1 MGYIELKT
9 GQVALRPKSGVTPV
23 RPDWKTVILPESR
36 SWRGIAYGAGKFIL
50 ADRNVGLYSADGIN
64 WTKTTLPSDISDIAY
79 GNNRF
84 VVVGSAKTSY
94 STDGLTW
101 NTTEQSKSYTWVSF
115 ANDRFF
121 ASNDYSSTSIDYS
134 TDGITWTS
142 VTIGSVKA
150 LWRSVIYGNGT
161 YVACSSDNNAWY
173 SNDGIN
179 WTRGGSVGQTSY
191 NNKDSYA
198 FGNNT
203 FVAIDGGQWDWEAPY
218 MYYSTDGIR
227 WTSKNLGFHIEA
239 VSYGDGKF
247 AIVGEKG
254 AYSTD
259 GINWTE
265 TTLPTF
271 TDGETRWRMLTYG
284 NGKFIAVAVKIGY
297 STDRIIYW
305 NKKSTN
311 EYTLV
316 WEGAE
321 RTGTQW
327 QYNELPD
334 GNYYLSWLWRITP
347 SVPFDTADTLA
358 LNTDKITNDT
368 PLYTVVQP
376 SDYLNLG
383 DTALS
388 KIFATVTKV
397 WRHVTTTPGS
407 AGGAANVTTWEV
419 WLFNDGNFGLFGYQ
433 ESEGGT
439 SQAYPVWIEK
449 LWKNKE

>member
-9 GQVALRPKSGVTPV
+9 GQVALRPKSGVTPA
-23 RPDWKTVILPESR
+23 RPDWKTVILPVSR
-36 SWRGIAYGAGKFIL
+36 SWEGIAYGAGKFIL
-50 ADRNVGLYSADGIN
+50 ADGNVGLYSVDGIN

-84 VVVGSAKTSY
+84 VVVGSAETSY
-94 STDGLTW
+94 SVDGLTW

-142 VTIGSVKA
+142 VTIGSIKA
-150 LWRSVIYGNGT
+150 IWRSVIYGNGT
-161 YVACSSDNNAWY
+161 YVACSNDRGVWY

-179 WTRGGSVGQTSY
+179 WTHGGSAGQTSY

-203 FVAIDGGQWDWEAPY
+203 FVGVQGGQWDWQTPS
-218 MYYSTDGIR
+218 MYYSTDGIS

-239 VSYGDGKF
+239 ASYGDGKF

-297 STDRIIYW
+297 STNRIIYW
-305 NKKSTN
+305 NKQ
-311 EYTLV
+311 L
-316 WEGAE
+316 
-321 RTGTQW
+321 
-327 QYNELPD
+327 
-334 GNYYLSWLWRITP
+334 
-347 SVPFDTADTLA
+347 
-358 LNTDKITNDT
+358 
-368 PLYTVVQP
+368 
-376 SDYLNLG
+376 
-383 DTALS
+383 
-388 KIFATVTKV
+388 
-397 WRHVTTTPGS
+397 
-407 AGGAANVTTWEV
+407 
-419 WLFNDGNFGLFGYQ
+419 
-433 ESEGGT
+433 
-439 SQAYPVWIEK
+439 
-449 LWKNKE
+449 